1 MHTEL
6 RRPGVTLALLWQEYR
21 LSHPQGFQYSWFCE
35 HYRLWAAKVDVAMR
49 QEHRAGE
56 KLFVDYA
63 GQTVP
68 VIDRQTGEI
77 RQAQVFVAVLGA
89 SSYTFAEAT
98 WSQTLPDWLGSHAR
112 CLAFL
117 GAAPQI
123 LVPDN
128 LRSGVSKA
136 HRYEPDINPSYR
148 DLAEHYGIA
157 VVPARAR
164 KPKDKAKVEVGV
176 QVVERWILAALRN
189 RQFFSLGE
197 LNTAI
202 ALLLDRLNH
211 KPFKKL
217 PGSRRSAFEAIDQP
231 ALQALPEQPY
241 VYAEWKKVRVHIDYH
256 VEVDGHFYSV
266 PYQLVKHQLEVRLT
280 AQTVECFHANQRV
293 ASHRR
298 SPHKGRHTTHTAHM
312 PKSHREH
319 AEWTPQRLI
328 RWAEQTGPNTAG
340 VIAYILERRIHPQ
353 HGFRACLGILRL
365 SKQHGEARLEAAC
378 QRALALGACS
388 YKSLESILRQGLERL
403 PLAQQ
408 NLPPAARRTHQPA
421 RPRLL
426 PLTCKRN
433 LEMLPNPTLDKL
445 QTLRLHGM
453 IKALNEQQATPD
465 INDLSFDERLGLMV
479 DRELTERENT
489 RLTTRL
495 KAARL
500 RHNACLEDI
509 DYRSPRGLDK
519 SLILQLGSGQ
529 WLRDGLN
536 LIIGGPTGVGKT
548 WLAFALAHK
557 ACRDGYSVRYLRLPR
572 LLEELGLA
580 HGDGR
585 FAKLM
590 TGYAKTDLLILDDW
604 GLAPFTAAQRR
615 DMLELLDDRYGSR
628 STLVTSQL
636 PVDKWHALI
645 GDPTLGDAI
654 LDRLVHNAYR
664 IELKGESMR
673 KRTTKL
679 TVAGASD

>member
-1 MHTEL
+1 MRKIREVLRLKFDAGLSVRKIAASLQISSGSAGNYLHRFNACGLTWPTSLSDAELERLLFPPAPTVPSDQRPIPDWAWVHTEL

-280 AQTVECFHANQRV
+280 AQTVERFHANQRV

-298 SPHKGRHTTHTAHM
+298 SPHKGRHTTQTEHM

-408 NLPPAARRTHQPA
+408 NLP
-421 RPRLL
+421 LL
-426 PLTCKRN
+426 PDEHTN
-433 LEMLPNPTLDKL
+433 L
-445 QTLRLHGM
+445 
-453 IKALNEQQATPD
+453 
-465 INDLSFDERLGLMV
+465 
-479 DRELTERENT
+479 
-489 RLTTRL
+489 
-495 KAARL
+495 
-500 RHNACLEDI
+500 
-509 DYRSPRGLDK
+509 RG
-519 SLILQLGSGQ
+519 
-529 WLRDGLN
+529 
-536 LIIGGPTGVGKT
+536 P
-548 WLAFALAHK
+548 
-557 ACRDGYSVRYLRLPR
+557 GYY
-572 LLEELGLA
+572 
-580 HGDGR
+580 H
-585 FAKLM
+585 
-590 TGYAKTDLLILDDW
+590 
-604 GLAPFTAAQRR
+604 
-615 DMLELLDDRYGSR
+615 
-628 STLVTSQL
+628 
-636 PVDKWHALI
+636 
-645 GDPTLGDAI
+645 
-654 LDRLVHNAYR
+654 
-664 IELKGESMR
+664 
-673 KRTTKL
+673 
-679 TVAGASD
+679 